1 MEEHKAH
8 RPAASGPKA
17 AKKARKT
24 RPADMPRGNNAK
36 AFAIQS
42 VGKTRR
48 RVAHT
53 MEKFVT
59 SS

>member
-1 MEEHKAH
+1 MADEHKAH
-8 RPAASGPKA
+8 RRPMAGPKA
-17 AKKARKT
+17 EKKKEKT
-24 RPADMPRGNNAK
+24 KPSEKPKGQNAK

-53 MEKFVT
+53 MEK
-59 SS
+59 